1 MLISGFE
8 SFLIILV
15 VALVTFSTR
24 AFPFILF
31 PEGKEIPKVIQY
43 IGKYLT
49 PAIIGLL
56 VVYCLRGTDILAYP
70 YGIPEAIAVITVVGL
85 HVWKRNNFLS
95 IGVGTV
101 LYMVLIQMVF

>member
-1 MLISGFE
+1 MQISGFD
-8 SFLIILV
+8 SLVIIIV

-43 IGKYLT
+43 IGRYLT

-56 VVYCLRGTDILAYP
+56 VVYCLRGTQILIYP
-70 YGIPEAIAVITVVGL
+70 YGIPEAIAVVTVVSL
-85 HVWKRNNFLS
+85 HLWKRNNLIS
-95 IGVGTV
+95 IGTGTI